1 MLRAFTE
8 RMNGQLRA
16 LDIAGRHGGEE
27 FMVVLSGATQSEAM
41 EAAERVRAAI
51 ARTPFQVASA
61 GISVDATTSAG
72 VAEIM
77 HGDTPE
83 RLVARADA
91 ALYQAK
97 AAGRNQVMMAQKKAA

>member
-1 MLRAFTE
+1 VE
-8 RMNGQLRA
+8 
-16 LDIAGRHGGEE
+16 
-27 FMVVLSGATQSEAM
+27 
-41 EAAERVRAAI
+41 
-51 ARTPFQVASA
+51 
-61 GISVDATTSAG
+61 ATTRAG

-97 AAGRNQVMMAQKKAA
+97 ASGRNQVMAAQKKAA